1 MHFLKIL
8 GAWQLLDIDHA
19 APLFRRQGNPSL
31 LWRRRIPRC
40 PSNDTSPT
48 THRAEFNSPHVPP
61 ESWHARFL
69 QPHLSRIPF
78 GSLKVWSKKNKAFVA
93 CVHYITIIIIIYL
106 HYHRTLRLRGEL
118 GISRWHRFLPS
129 SRSSVDDEELRVDAQ
144 LVQETAAETAICSP
158 ADTQMACFQKN
169 LDWRMELA
177 PFTEILY
184 FECLT
189 VQPLF
194 SSRDWETKSSNVQY
208 MLYIMSSHNTIDL
221 MQWRN

>member
-1 MHFLKIL
+1 MS
-8 GAWQLLDIDHA
+8 
-19 APLFRRQGNPSL
+19 RRFFDAKEIHLCFGGDVFHDVL
-31 LWRRRIPRC
+31 
-40 PSNDTSPT
+40 PT
-48 THRAEFNSPHVPP
+48 TRAPQLTGLDESHLIIPP

-78 GSLKVWSKKNKAFVA
+78 GFAWRFGPKKNKAFVA
-93 CVHYITIIIIIYL
+93 FVHYITIIIIIYL
-106 HYHRTLRLRGEL
+106 HYHRMLRLRGEL

-129 SRSSVDDEELRVDAQ
+129 SRSSVDDEELWVDAQ

-158 ADTQMACFQKN
+158 ADTQIACFQKN
-169 LDWRMELA
+169 LDWRTELA

-194 SSRDWETKSSNVQY
+194 PVETEKQSPV
-208 MLYIMSSHNTIDL
+208 MSSICYTLWAATTQLIWCNDVINDL
-221 MQWRN
+221 RFAETTY